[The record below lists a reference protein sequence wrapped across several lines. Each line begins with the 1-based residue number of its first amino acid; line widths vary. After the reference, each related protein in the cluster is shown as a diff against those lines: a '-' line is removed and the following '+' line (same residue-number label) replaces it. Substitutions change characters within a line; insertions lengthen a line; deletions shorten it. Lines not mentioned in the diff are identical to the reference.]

1 MIGTREI
8 RVSDKP
14 KVICEKPKL
23 PTLWLDTSVIIK
35 LTKVERGEKL
45 QQVEVERLT
54 RLRTL
59 VQELVPA
66 GKLIFPQSDQEEEY
80 VAKRLDPEIHR
91 DFLGLSLGISMKHRQ
106 GVFDWQAQLGM
117 DAYVKNADAI
127 TVGVDAFF
135 HGDPVEELE
144 KARQRAFVIG
154 AHPLRLPDILARRDA
169 ANVKVMETWEQLRQE
184 FFAKKVTYEQQLEAE
199 KSGYADAL
207 AYKVEEWEKKLA
219 QGVHDFWAFMD
230 VEGFLMF
237 RVIWKEI
244 GGQPEGLKG
253 VHAYFC
259 SDYHNELPT
268 PKIGNQLGADLLTGN
283 AAIQSGDV
291 MDVGLLSIAIP
302 VCHYVVTDKRQCDR
316 IKRRGIDKEWGTEVY
331 SMSDIDGLFERMEK
345 LR

>member
-1 MIGTREI
+1 M
-8 RVSDKP
+8 SDKP

-135 HGDPVEELE
+135 HGDPVEALE

-184 FFAKKVTYEQQLEAE
+184 FFAKKVTYEQF
-199 KSGYADAL
+199 AL
-207 AYKVEEWEKKLA
+207 LRTSTSIV
-219 QGVHDFWAFMD
+219 V
-230 VEGFLMF
+230 
-237 RVIWKEI
+237 R
-244 GGQPEGLKG
+244 GLR
-253 VHAYFC
+253 
-259 SDYHNELPT
+259 T
-268 PKIGNQLGADLLTGN
+268 Q
-283 AAIQSGDV
+283 
-291 MDVGLLSIAIP
+291 
-302 VCHYVVTDKRQCDR
+302 
-316 IKRRGIDKEWGTEVY
+316 
-331 SMSDIDGLFERMEK
+331 
-345 LR
+345 